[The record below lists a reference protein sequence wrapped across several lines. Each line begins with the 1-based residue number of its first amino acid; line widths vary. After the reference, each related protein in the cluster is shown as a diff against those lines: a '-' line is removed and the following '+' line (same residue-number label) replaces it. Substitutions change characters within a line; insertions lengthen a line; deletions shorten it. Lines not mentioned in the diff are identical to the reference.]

1 MLFSIELTAVHYRLE
16 HLSGAFVAVTYG
28 LALVAVGVR
37 PLLSSAL
44 GGTDPLSLFSTAFPP
59 TSLDLAHL
67 CLFALLGVA
76 SALAAAALLHLLAAA
91 LDHHGALV
99 TKAARWRHHGALVAA
114 VVAAAVAACAC
125 AAAALLLSDDG
136 ECNGFFAEGGSQT
149 LDHLFS
155 VDGRWTQA
163 DQRVHA
169 DHADHADRAHPPPQ
183 PVTKL
188 LLYGALRLGL
198 LIPASLCLRACA
210 G

>member
-1 MLFSIELTAVHYRLE
+1 MHYRLE

-44 GGTDPLSLFSTAFPP
+44 GGADPLSLFSTAFPP
-59 TSLDLAHL
+59 TTFDLAHL
-67 CLFALLGVA
+67 CLFALLGTA
-76 SALAAAALLHLLAAA
+76 SALAAAALLYLVASA

-99 TKAARWRHHGALVAA
+99 TRAARWRQHGAP
-114 VVAAAVAACAC
+114 VAAALAAGAC
-125 AAAALLLSDDG
+125 AAAALLLSDNG

-155 VDGRWTQA
+155 VDGRRTSL
-163 DQRVHA
+163 HA
-169 DHADHADRAHPPPQ
+169 DHAHPPPQ
-183 PVTKL
+183 PVAKL
-188 LLYGALRLGL
+188 LLYGALRLCL
-198 LIPASLCLRACA
+198 LIPASLRLRACP